1 MLAQVLARF
10 FSGLAFQPSFEV
22 TCEVLVRYIY
32 IYIYIIYL
40 YFIYIYII
48 PICVLYICYIF
59 YIYYNRNYIWFM
71 LCIVPIEKSQL
82 LCNFIFISY
91 SFYISSTKGI
101 FRGVFYVT
109 SCFYIYSFVAILS
122 WHSLY
127 KLLFS
132 FRLNLLLFCC
142 CMLYLLEP
150 SESRIQFL
158 SAILIDRLFHF

>member
-1 MLAQVLARF
+1 M
-10 FSGLAFQPSFEV
+10 
-22 TCEVLVRYIY
+22 YNIY
-32 IYIYIIYL
+32 IYIYILYIYIT
-40 YFIYIYII
+40 YIYIY
-48 PICVLYICYIF
+48 YICYIF

-71 LCIVPIEKSQL
+71 LCIVPLEKSQV

-91 SFYISSTKGI
+91 SFYISSTKGT

-109 SCFYIYSFVAILS
+109 SCFYIYSFVAIHS
-122 WHSLY
+122 WHSVN

-158 SAILIDRLFHF
+158 STILIDALFHF

>member
-1 MLAQVLARF
+1 MLYIFIYIYIHIYIIYLYYIYIYY
-10 FSGLAFQPSFEV
+10 
-22 TCEVLVRYIY
+22 TYMCIIY
-32 IYIYIIYL
+32 IYIYILYITYINIY
-40 YFIYIYII
+40 
-48 PICVLYICYIF
+48 YICYIF

-71 LCIVPIEKSQL
+71 LCIVPLEKSQV

-91 SFYISSTKGI
+91 SFYISSTKGT

-109 SCFYIYSFVAILS
+109 SCFYIYSFVAIHS
-122 WHSLY
+122 WHSVN

-158 SAILIDRLFHF
+158 STILIDALFHF